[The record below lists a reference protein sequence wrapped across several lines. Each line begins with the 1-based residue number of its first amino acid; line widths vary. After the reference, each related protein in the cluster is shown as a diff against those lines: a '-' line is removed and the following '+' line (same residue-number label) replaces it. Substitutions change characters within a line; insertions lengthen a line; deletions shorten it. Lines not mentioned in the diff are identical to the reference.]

1 MSIPTSPQFYGDQ
14 TRWFIGTVLSI
25 NDPLKLGRVQ
35 VRIYG
40 VHTGNETDIP
50 LSDLPWAQVVIP
62 VTEGGSSG
70 IGANVGIK
78 NQAQVYGIFL
88 DGVHSQLP
96 MVLGSIPKIE
106 GIPFAVDTDDTE
118 KYQGA
123 IPGEELGELQG
134 SSNIER
140 AYNYFLSIGYTAEQS
155 AGILGNLIQESKIA
169 GNDGALS
176 VRDKTGAVIDIYP
189 GATNKTNGAFGIAQ
203 WNPKNPFEDRKAQL
217 IKFTEENN
225 TRFKFPY
232 TYDTLLAQLNFIKFE
247 LNTKTYLGNAEL
259 QQATSVAEA
268 TEIFDSKYEISG
280 GLELD
285 DRVFFAEAVFDVMN
299 RDDA

>member
-189 GATNKTNGAFGIAQ
+189 GATNKTN
-203 WNPKNPFEDRKAQL
+203 
-217 IKFTEENN
+217 
-225 TRFKFPY
+225 
-232 TYDTLLAQLNFIKFE
+232 
-247 LNTKTYLGNAEL
+247 
-259 QQATSVAEA
+259 
-268 TEIFDSKYEISG
+268 
-280 GLELD
+280 
-285 DRVFFAEAVFDVMN
+285 VFHC
-299 RDDA
+299 